1 MLDSKLGRLSAFVED
16 RVGLLVAFAEDMVV
30 VVAHV
35 VDRGCVVGRD
45 DDVEVVECVEAL
57 VAAASEA
64 YLILTH
70 DHSSHIAC
78 TS

>member
-1 MLDSKLGRLSAFVED
+1 MLDSRLGRMSAFVED
-16 RVGLLVAFAEDMVV
+16 RVV
-30 VVAHV
+30 VVAYV
-35 VDRGCVVGRD
+35 VDRGCVVERD

-70 DHSSHIAC
+70 DHSSHIAY
-78 TS
+78 T

>member
-1 MLDSKLGRLSAFVED
+1 MED
-16 RVGLLVAFAEDMVV
+16 WVGSLVAFVEDMVV
-30 VVAHV
+30 VVADE
-35 VDRGCVVGRD
+35 VDRGCVVERD

-57 VAAASEA
+57 VVAALEA
-64 YLILTH
+64 CLLLTH